1 MKVTPKL
8 VQELRERT
16 GVGMS
21 KCKEALDL
29 ADGDL
34 EKAIEILRK
43 KGMAA
48 AVKKEGREAKEGL
61 IGVGESGRAVALVE
75 VSAETDF
82 AIQNEKFKRFLND
95 VALEAALCQ
104 EADLAAFLKKTYSKD
119 ASLTIDAFRAL
130 AVQSIGENIQIRR
143 LILFTKNPEISLGV
157 YSHMRGK
164 IVSVVE
170 LSGGSGSEELARS
183 IAMHIAAESPDY
195 LRPEDVPSSLR
206 EKEEEIAR
214 SQIKNKP
221 ENIVLKIVDGKL
233 KAFYDQVCL
242 LNQKYIKDPTLTIE
256 QLVAAEAKRAGKPLA
271 IRRFIRWQV

>member
-1 MKVTPKL
+1 MKVTPKM

-256 QLVAAEAKRAGKPLA
+256 QLVAAEAKKAGKPLA

>member
-1 MKVTPKL
+1 MKVTPKM

>member
-1 MKVTPKL
+1 M
-8 VQELRERT
+8 
-16 GVGMS
+16 
-21 KCKEALDL
+21 
-29 ADGDL
+29 
-34 EKAIEILRK
+34 
-43 KGMAA
+43 
-48 AVKKEGREAKEGL
+48 
-61 IGVGESGRAVALVE
+61 
-75 VSAETDF
+75 
-82 AIQNEKFKRFLND
+82 
-95 VALEAALCQ
+95 
-104 EADLAAFLKKTYSKD
+104 
-119 ASLTIDAFRAL
+119 
-130 AVQSIGENIQIRR
+130 
-143 LILFTKNPEISLGV
+143 
-157 YSHMRGK
+157 
-164 IVSVVE
+164 
-170 LSGGSGSEELARS
+170 ARS

>member
-1 MKVTPKL
+1 MKVTPKM

-61 IGVGESGRAVALVE
+61 IGVGESDRAVALVE